1 MITRQTHNDTNI
13 NFRLPSKLKIQFID
27 RCVEQNLHYQTVLKE
42 LMKDYVDTPIKELE
56 NKKREEYL
64 KTQRLL

>member
-1 MITRQTHNDTNI
+1 MITRQTHNDATI
-13 NFRLPSKLKIQFID
+13 NFRLPSKLKNQFVV
-27 RCVEQNLHYQTVLKE
+27 RCEEQNMHYQTVLKE
-42 LMKDYVDTPIKELE
+42 LIKEYVDTPIKELE